1 MNSFPNQH
9 KSPNKIAFTAFV
21 LLSLFSVVFIIFSIQ
36 KNKNDFPSNISPSPT
51 PSLKDILPG
60 KSTEDDVIKTLGKPI
75 SINGN
80 LQNYKSKSPTE
91 DNQISYQSGFV
102 DFTKEII
109 GYTEKRN
116 PDEITTKYGVSQ
128 NMLYGPDSVNG
139 YYLFVYPTGGIAY
152 LGNPITKSLL
162 EIWRFIP
169 TDINTLINNWAQNY
183 SIEQPPA
190 KF

>member
-1 MNSFPNQH
+1 
-9 KSPNKIAFTAFV
+9 
-21 LLSLFSVVFIIFSIQ
+21 
-36 KNKNDFPSNISPSPT
+36 
-51 PSLKDILPG
+51 
-60 KSTEDDVIKTLGKPI
+60 
-75 SINGN
+75 
-80 LQNYKSKSPTE
+80 
-91 DNQISYQSGFV
+91 
-102 DFTKEII
+102 
-109 GYTEKRN
+109 
-116 PDEITTKYGVSQ
+116 
-128 NMLYGPDSVNG
+128 MLYGPDSVNG